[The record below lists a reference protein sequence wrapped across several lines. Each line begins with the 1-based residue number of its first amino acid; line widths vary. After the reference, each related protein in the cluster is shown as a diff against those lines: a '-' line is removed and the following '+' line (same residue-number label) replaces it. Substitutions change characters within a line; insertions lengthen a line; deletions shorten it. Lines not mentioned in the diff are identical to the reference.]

1 MLKIGVILGS
11 TRPSRRGKQVAD
23 WVMAQV
29 GERNDAHYELID
41 LIDHPLPHLDEPV
54 PPSMGR
60 YQHEHTKRWAALI
73 DGFDGFVVVTPE
85 YNHSIPGVLKNA
97 FDYLFAEWSN
107 KAIGFVSYGSAGG
120 VRAVE
125 QLRLIA
131 GELQLADVRASV
143 SLPFASEFEQHKTFT
158 PTSNATKALDA
169 MLDQLVSW
177 ARAMEQVRKLEHRE
191 RIAS

>member
-1 MLKIGVILGS
+1 MLKIGIILGS
-11 TRPSRRGKQVAD
+11 TRPGRLGKQVAD
-23 WVMAQV
+23 WVMTQVDQRGDAQ
-29 GERNDAHYELID
+29 YELVD

-54 PPSMGR
+54 PPSVGR
-60 YQHEHTKRWAALI
+60 YQHEHTKRWADVI

-131 GELQLADVRASV
+131 GELQLADVRTSV
-143 SLPFASEFEQHKTFT
+143 GLPFASEFEQHKTFR
-158 PTSNATKALDA
+158 PSSSAAKALDT
-169 MLDQLVSW
+169 MLEQLLSW
-177 ARAMEQVRKLEHRE
+177 TRAMEQARKLEHRE

>member
-1 MLKIGVILGS
+1 MLRIGVILGS
-11 TRPSRRGKQVAD
+11 TRPGRLGRQVAD
-23 WVMAQV
+23 WVMGQV
-29 GERNDAHYELID
+29 GQRSDAQYELVD
-41 LIDHPLPHLDEPV
+41 LIDHPLPHLDEEV

-60 YQHEHTKRWAALI
+60 YQHEHTKRWADVI

-97 FDYLFAEWSN
+97 FDYLYAEWNN

-131 GELQLADVRASV
+131 GELQLADVRNSV
-143 SLPFASEFEQHKTFT
+143 SLPFASEFEQHKTFRPSAST
-158 PTSNATKALDA
+158 TESLEA
-169 MLDQLVSW
+169 MLEQLLSW
-177 ARAMEQVRKLEHRE
+177 TRAMEHARKTDRRD

>member
-1 MLKIGVILGS
+1 MLRIGVILGS
-11 TRPSRRGKQVAD
+11 TRPGRLGEQVAD
-23 WVMAQV
+23 WVMERVEDRTDAQ
-29 GERNDAHYELID
+29 YELID

-60 YQHEHTKRWAALI
+60 YKHDHTRQWAEVI

-97 FDYLFAEWSN
+97 FDYLYAEWNN

-125 QLRLIA
+125 HLRLIA
-131 GELQLADVRASV
+131 GELQLADVRVAV
-143 SLPFASEFEQHKTFT
+143 SLPFAAEFENHKTFS
-158 PTSNATKALDA
+158 PSEGAASALDA
-169 MLDQLVSW
+169 MLEQLLPWTRSMQQL
-177 ARAMEQVRKLEHRE
+177 RQLERRE

>member
-29 GERNDAHYELID
+29 EQRSDAHYELID

-60 YQHEHTKRWAALI
+60 YEHEHTKRWADVI

-97 FDYLFAEWSN
+97 FDYLFAEWGN

-143 SLPFASEFEQHKTFT
+143 GLPFASEFEQHKTFT
-158 PTSNATKALDA
+158 PTSNAVKALDA

-177 ARAMEQVRKLEHRE
+177 TRAMEQVRKSEHPE